1 MKQNLIKKKWQLAPF
16 QVLAPVFIT
25 QLVRG
30 GTTEKCFFW
39 TRNELKKVL
48 TSLIGPCKF
57 FKKTFS
63 VGKCHECD
71 LQSGVVRKNRF
82 LSGRLRKTLMMT
94 ANLSSIKFN
103 QKLFSLDSDET
114 DLVDRRSRPR
124 PKCSFFAI
132 YFSVGKHLKWLIFQ
146 WKNILLTF

>member
-1 MKQNLIKKKWQLAPF
+1 MATSPF
-16 QVLAPVFIT
+16 SGLGPRVHNSIGK
-25 QLVRG
+25 RRNHR
-30 GTTEKCFFW
+30 KCFFW